1 MLQIISSSEWKQT
14 YLLILCRLSKRMPG
28 EPAGWAAAFWSVS
41 DSTQKATQRL
51 GFFFQC
57 DGILEGVLYLSIT
70 KGKKVWP
77 LPLRASPLIK
87 HRTERRYDEKGPVS
101 LQHVV
106 VYINITLLDW
116 GFCGNRGNQLELINI
131 VLYWLLHRQLKV
143 AFRWLN
149 NGGRFLKV
157 HWTLISPCPFYI

>member
-1 MLQIISSSEWKQT
+1 MNGSRLTSWSYADCPKGCQENRQDE
-14 YLLILCRLSKRMPG
+14 LLHFGASPTRHRRQH
-28 EPAGWAAAFWSVS
+28 S
-41 DSTQKATQRL
+41 DL

>member
-1 MLQIISSSEWKQT
+1 MEADLPPDPMQT
-14 YLLILCRLSKRMPG
+14 VQKDARRTGRMSCCILERLRLDTEG
-28 EPAGWAAAFWSVS
+28 N
-41 DSTQKATQRL
+41 TATC
-51 GFFFQC
+51 FFFPMWWHSW
-57 DGILEGVLYLSIT
+57 GGFVLIYHQT
-70 KGKKVWP
+70 PTGKKVWP

-116 GFCGNRGNQLELINI
+116 GFCGNRGNQLELISI

>member
-1 MLQIISSSEWKQT
+1 MNGSRLTSWSYADCPKGCQENRQDE
-14 YLLILCRLSKRMPG
+14 LLHFGASPTRHRRQH
-28 EPAGWAAAFWSVS
+28 S
-41 DSTQKATQRL
+41 DL
-51 GFFFQC
+51 FFFPMWWHSW
-57 DGILEGVLYLSIT
+57 GGFVLIYHQT
-70 KGKKVWP
+70 PTGKKVWP

-116 GFCGNRGNQLELINI
+116 GFCGNRGNQLELISI